1 MLNNMNKL
9 EEILEFW
16 EDEDLLIADGFDDAV
31 IGICHHSQRLIYSY
45 QKCIDILMSNENMSD
60 INAME
65 YLDYNTINS
74 YVGDKTPIWC
84 MD

>member
-1 MLNNMNKL
+1 MNKL

-16 EDEDLLIADGFDDAV
+16 EDDDLIIADCFDNAV
-31 IGICHHSQRLIYSY
+31 IGICQHSQRLIYSY
-45 QKCIDILMSNENMSD
+45 QKCIDILMSDENMSD
-60 INAME
+60 IDAME

-74 YVGDKTPIWC
+74 YVGGKTPIWC

>member
-1 MLNNMNKL
+1 MNKL
-9 EEILEFW
+9 EKILEFY
-16 EDEDLLIADGFDDAV
+16 EGEDLLIADGFDDAV
-31 IGICHHSQRLIYSY
+31 IGICHHSQSVIYSY
-45 QKCIDILMSNENMSD
+45 QKCIDILMFEENMSD
-60 INAME
+60 IDAME

>member
-16 EDEDLLIADGFDDAV
+16 EDEDLLIADGFDNAV
-31 IGICHHSQRLIYSY
+31 IGICNHSQRLIYSY
-45 QKCIDILMSNENMSD
+45 QKCIDILMSDENMSD
-60 INAME
+60 IDAME